1 MNDIIFRRWLRL
13 LFGGEFSSMDLLV
26 LWDAIFATSPQD
38 FALVNHI
45 FVAMLVLIRI
55 QCKLIKSKEFFSYVK
70 CFFKLFLF
78 SVLKSDNT
86 DCLKHLMRYPHVD
99 VMTVIEYALHMFD
112 PKVKLLFP

>member
-1 MNDIIFRRWLRL
+1 VTRLNFFSNGIINDIIFRRWLRL

-55 QCKLIKSKEFFSYVK
+55 QCKLNKSKDFF
-70 CFFKLFLF
+70 
-78 SVLKSDNT
+78 
-86 DCLKHLMRYPHVD
+86 P
-99 VMTVIEYALHMFD
+99 
-112 PKVKLLFP
+112 LLNVSLN